1 MLFRFPKRSHS
12 KQPLSFSL
20 WLWTFFFLTCLWTS
34 SVYAN
39 DEISDPLE
47 GYNRAMFWFNDKVDV
62 YLLEPVARAYGYVA
76 PNAVK
81 KGIGNFF
88 SNLRYPQ
95 YLVSDLVQFKFDQ
108 AGEHTLRF
116 VLNSTVGILGFVDF
130 AKQVGLPAD
139 DEDFG
144 LALAYHG
151 VPAGPYFVL
160 PLLGP
165 STIRDAFG
173 KGVDIC
179 LYPLTYIGS
188 ISSLSNSDASA
199 ISLGARA
206 LEVIDTREG
215 LLEAIETAKDSSVD
229 YYLFT
234 QSAYYQIRRSMLH
247 DGATPDEV
255 EEFDDM
261 ESEADFDSVEE
272 TTAVTSGVTSP
283 HIQLE

>member
-1 MLFRFPKRSHS
+1 MLFRFSKRRYS
-12 KQPLSFSL
+12 KQTLRCVFTLMLSLWALSFP
-20 WLWTFFFLTCLWTS
+20 TNV
-34 SVYAN
+34 VYAEE
-39 DEISDPLE
+39 EIADPLE

-95 YLVSDLVQFKFDQ
+95 YLVSDLVQFKFEQ
-108 AGEHTLRF
+108 AGKHTLRF
-116 VLNSTVGILGFVDF
+116 VLNSTAGILGFIDV
-130 AKQVGLPAD
+130 AKQAGFPAD

-173 KGVDIC
+173 RGIDVC
-179 LYPLTYIGS
+179 LYPLTYVGS
-188 ISSLSNSDASA
+188 ISSLSNSDATA
-199 ISLGARA
+199 ISLGARV

-247 DGATPDEV
+247 DGATPEED
-255 EEFDDM
+255 EFDEDAYD
-261 ESEADFDSVEE
+261 EENIDS
-272 TTAVTSGVTSP
+272 AITSP
-283 HIQLE
+283 HTQLE